1 MPLDFPNPSVSTT
14 YTDSTSG
21 NTYTFANGS
30 WSLTSILSATKG
42 GTGFASYNR
51 GDILFGN
58 ASGTLSKLGAG
69 SAGSV
74 LSTQGSGAD
83 PTWIAMSVSG
93 GGAGTVATPGARY
106 QIAGYY
112 PGIGASVSGSS
123 TFTNDTSSGIVSITH
138 ATGSTSPSFGALLV
152 SGGVGI
158 AGTLSYYKSQLGV
171 AGTTSLPSMAFIG
184 NTNNPVYLNVLENNA
199 LSFEGYQGQLLS
211 ISPDL
216 NTGYVFTV
224 GDISGIPL
232 LRANANANVTANE
245 FGGNFGIGTTN
256 PGSKLEVAGNVNITG
271 TAITFFPSATS
282 NYLIMNTGSGGV
294 LRIQTDVVNSRV
306 RMFENMNTTGTL
318 SFFGTSGGT
327 LYLGTD
333 SGTANGNITIRGNNT
348 TGGGGDQRAAN
359 FTLATANS
367 NGTGS
372 GGTMLFQTS
381 TSSSTSSSISNILR
395 TRLRIEG
402 AATGT
407 SHLESII
414 ILGDTSS
421 GTAWTSYVRGVDATG
436 TDVSSG
442 EIQIQAGRST
452 GTGVA
457 QGISFYISP
466 SSSSSS
472 TLNTANQI
480 GRFSATGLTI
490 NSTTTS
496 TSTSSGALI
505 VGGGVGIGGSLNV
518 GALSKFSNV
527 LEIRSGNELRL
538 YRTADTN
545 YTVLKSADV
554 TSNRTFTLPLTVG
567 SSGQFLTTDGA
578 GVLSFTTDPVQV
590 SSGSVNEIAYY
601 ASAGNT
607 VSGSSSFTNNASG
620 GIVSITHATASTGF
634 SSGALVVTGG
644 VGIGGSLRVGNTT
657 NSGSSITGAFTVAGG
672 VGIAGNIYG
681 GGLLNLS
688 SGLTANGAV
697 AFNSNGNAV
706 SIVSRI
712 VKTGAT
718 TFAFTTDAGSGASGV
733 CLQVRRSNVRDTV
746 SSGSYSF
753 VNVNAFQKISFSTTT
768 AGQTYTNAATVYI
781 EDAPDSSITGAL
793 GASPQT
799 VTITN
804 PYALYVESGRTF
816 LGGSIVAGGTG
827 FTKSLSNGDIALD
840 NGTVDTPGLLMYWGN
855 NKNIGIDT
863 FYSGA
868 GTTRFRIVKELNET
882 GGGELWSVDR
892 NGIVTQSAWA
902 VGETIKT
909 QTYIYSDLSMSGT
922 DPVSITSGTYTTIAT
937 ASYTPLSSSSYL
949 WIEFSATYD
958 YNGGTGADEF
968 AANIEVGGTEIINV
982 FQKFINGS
990 GGGTRSGVL
999 FPLSGRY
1006 TNSGTSALTIT
1017 VRVKRTSGDD
1027 PIRVFGNSGSG
1038 LMRIQEIG
1046 R

>member
-1 MPLDFPNPSVSTT
+1 MPLDFPNPSVSAT

-42 GTGFASYNR
+42 GTGFASYNQ

-58 ASGTLSKLGAG
+58 ASGTLSKLSASTAG
-69 SAGSV
+69 YV
-74 LSTQGSGAD
+74 LSTNGTGAD
-83 PTWIAMSVSG
+83 PTWILMAASG

-112 PGIGASVSGSS
+112 PGTGASVSGSS

-138 ATGSTSPSFGALLV
+138 ATGSGSTSTGALLV

-158 AGTLSYYKSQLGV
+158 
-171 AGTTSLPSMAFIG
+171 
-184 NTNNPVYLNVLENNA
+184 
-199 LSFEGYQGQLLS
+199 
-211 ISPDL
+211 
-216 NTGYVFTV
+216 
-224 GDISGIPL
+224 
-232 LRANANANVTANE
+232 
-245 FGGNFGIGTTN
+245 
-256 PGSKLEVAGNVNITG
+256 
-271 TAITFFPSATS
+271 
-282 NYLIMNTGSGGV
+282 
-294 LRIQTDVVNSRV
+294 
-306 RMFENMNTTGTL
+306 
-318 SFFGTSGGT
+318 
-327 LYLGTD
+327 
-333 SGTANGNITIRGNNT
+333 
-348 TGGGGDQRAAN
+348 
-359 FTLATANS
+359 
-367 NGTGS
+367 
-372 GGTMLFQTS
+372 
-381 TSSSTSSSISNILR
+381 
-395 TRLRIEG
+395 
-402 AATGT
+402 
-407 SHLESII
+407 
-414 ILGDTSS
+414 
-421 GTAWTSYVRGVDATG
+421 
-436 TDVSSG
+436 
-442 EIQIQAGRST
+442 
-452 GTGVA
+452 
-457 QGISFYISP
+457 
-466 SSSSSS
+466 
-472 TLNTANQI
+472 
-480 GRFSATGLTI
+480 
-490 NSTTTS
+490 
-496 TSTSSGALI
+496 
-505 VGGGVGIGGSLNV
+505 GGSLNV
-518 GALSKFSNV
+518 YNLSKFSDH
-527 LEIRSGNELRL
+527 LEIKTQKELRL
-538 YRTADTN
+538 YNSADTF
-545 YTVLKSADV
+545 YTALKAGAVAS
-554 TSNRTFTLPLTVG
+554 SSKTFTLPINYGTA
-567 SSGQFLTTDGA
+567 GQFLYTTDSA
-578 GVLSFTTDPVQV
+578 GTLDWRSDPVQV
-590 SSGSVNEIAYY
+590 SSGTANHIAYY

-607 VSGSSSFTNNASG
+607 VSGSSTFTNDASG
-620 GIVSITHATASTGF
+620 GVVSITHATASTGF

-644 VGIGGSLRVGNTT
+644 VGIGGSLRIGDSTT
-657 NSGSSITGAFTVAGG
+657 SGSTVTGALTVRGG
-672 VGIAGNIYG
+672 VGIGGNIYG

-697 AFNSNGNAV
+697 AFNSNANAV

-746 SSGSYSF
+746 SSGSYNF

-827 FTKSLSNGDIALD
+827 FTKTLGNGDIALD

-855 NKNIGIDT
+855 NRNISIDT

-868 GTTRFRIVKELNET
+868 GTTRLRIVKELNET
-882 GGGELWSVDR
+882 GGAELWSVDR
-892 NGIVTQSAWA
+892 NGIVTQSAWSA
-902 VGETIKT
+902 GETIKT
-909 QTYIYSDLSMSGT
+909 QTYIHSDLSMSGT

-958 YNGGTGADEF
+958 YNGGTSADEF

-1006 TNSGTSALTIT
+1006 TNTGTSALSIT
-1017 VRVKRTSGDD
+1017 VRVKRNSGDD